1 VLPGN
6 RRARRFY
13 EAAGWVADGAE
24 RSAEV
29 QGVVVPEVRYRR
41 RLSQRPGRTRA
52 ARRGQW
58 WPLGQSRRG
67 RSMRARTAARLA
79 WWLCAAALAMMAARL
94 LVVVLGATAPLPP
107 GFPPPA
113 IQAIE
118 VIGFLGAPILGGVI
132 AAHRPENPYGWLW
145 CAIGLTLGVTF
156 LAVGYGA
163 YTLVVE
169 PGAFRGGM
177 AAAWVSGVAT
187 AIDYGL
193 LPFVF
198 LLVPDGR
205 LPSDRWRWV
214 AWTAGLIGVVLVVLF
229 AVGPEIYDFP
239 FVDNPVRFAG
249 TTGELVD
256 RLFRSDVVQ
265 VVWLAYIATLA
276 LSAVSMAVRF
286 RRARGQERQQ
296 LKWLA
301 VVGVAVFGFFVVDVF
316 VSAWEGRLL
325 DAVVGAV
332 LFSALYAA
340 IGIAVLRHRLYDIDL
355 LLTRTLAYGLLTA
368 AFTVVYL
375 AIVVGIGT
383 LAGSSGKPNLFLSI
397 VATAVIAVAFQPA
410 RDRSRRLANRLVYGR
425 RATPYEV
432 LSGFSRGVAGAATDE
447 SLQRMA
453 RLVVEATG
461 ARQATVWLRLG
472 DALQPQARWPKDGPV
487 PAPVPLQGRGVHE
500 ALAETQAPSRSFLVG
515 PEDELLGALTV
526 TISPAEPLTVASEKL
541 ITDLATQTGL
551 GLRFQRMRERALFAR
566 ALASF
571 LPPEVAELV
580 QASPTALSLREELEA
595 TILFSDIRGFS
606 SLAER
611 LPPRQVAEVVGR
623 HLTAMVEVVTSC
635 GGVLDK
641 FAGDAVM
648 AVFGAPRP
656 VADHARRA
664 LACAAAMQHR
674 QLALNNEA
682 EHPGLPAFQIGI
694 GVNTGTVIA
703 GTLGGPG
710 RLDYTVLGDAVNIA
724 QRLQSE
730 AVGGEILA
738 SAITV
743 RQAGTDRAEPVG
755 RRRLKGRQE
764 LVDVYRIDW
773 AAAPTA
779 AE

>member
-1 VLPGN
+1 V
-6 RRARRFY
+6 RAH
-13 EAAGWVADGAE
+13 
-24 RSAEV
+24 
-29 QGVVVPEVRYRR
+29 
-41 RLSQRPGRTRA
+41 
-52 ARRGQW
+52 
-58 WPLGQSRRG
+58 
-67 RSMRARTAARLA
+67 TAARLA
-79 WWLCAAALAMMAARL
+79 WWLCAVALAMMLAR
-94 LVVVLGATAPLPP
+94 LVVVVLAGTTALPP
-107 GFPPPA
+107 GFPPPVV
-113 IQAIE
+113 QAIE
-118 VIGFLGAPILGGVI
+118 VLGFLGAPILGAVI

-145 CAIGLTLGVTF
+145 CAIGLSLGMTF

-163 YTLVVE
+163 YALVVE
-169 PGAFRGGM
+169 PGALPGGV

-198 LLVPDGR
+198 LLFPNGR

-214 AWTAGLIGVVLVVLF
+214 AWTAGLVGVVLVVLF

-249 TTGELVD
+249 ATGELVEW
-256 RLFRSDVVQ
+256 LFQSGVAR

-286 RRARGQERQQ
+286 RRASGQERQQ

-301 VVGVAVFGFFVVDVF
+301 FVSIALFGFFVVDVF

-332 LFSALYAA
+332 LFSAMYAA

-383 LAGSSGKPNLFLSI
+383 LAGAQGRPSLPLS
-397 VATAVIAVAFQPA
+397 VAATGVIAVAFQPA

-432 LSGFSRGVAGAATDE
+432 LSAFSRGVAGAATDD

-461 ARQATVWLRLG
+461 ARRATVWLRLG
-472 DALQPQARWPKDGPV
+472 DVLQPQARWPQTGPL
-487 PAPVPLQGRGVHE
+487 PEPIALEGRGTE
-500 ALAETQAPSRSFLVG
+500 ETLAVTEPGSRSFPVG
-515 PEDELLGALTV
+515 HEEELLGALTV
-526 TISPAEPLTVASEKL
+526 TVSPAEPLTPASEKL

-551 GLRFQRMRERALFAR
+551 GLRFQRLKERALFAR

-580 QASPTALSLREELEA
+580 EASPSALSLREELEA
-595 TILFSDIRGFS
+595 TIVFSDIRGFS

-611 LPPRQVAEVVGR
+611 LPPREVAEVVGR
-623 HLTAMVEVVTSC
+623 HLTAMVEVVTAH

-656 VADHARRA
+656 AVDHARRA
-664 LACAAAMQHR
+664 LACAAAMQRR
-674 QLALNNEA
+674 QLALNREA
-682 EHPGLPAFQIGI
+682 DDADLPASQIGI

-730 AVGGEILA
+730 AAGGEILA
-738 SAITV
+738 AAVTI
-743 RQAGTDRAEPVG
+743 RQAGADGAEPVG
-755 RRRLKGRQE
+755 RKRLKGRKE
-764 LVDVYRIDW
+764 LVDVYRVHW
-773 AAAPTA
+773 AAARTA
-779 AE
+779 QHPGETAYAE

>member
-1 VLPGN
+1 M
-6 RRARRFY
+6 
-13 EAAGWVADGAE
+13 
-24 RSAEV
+24 
-29 QGVVVPEVRYRR
+29 
-41 RLSQRPGRTRA
+41 
-52 ARRGQW
+52 RG
-58 WPLGQSRRG
+58 GHRRG
-67 RSMRARTAARLA
+67 RVEARTAARLA
-79 WWLCAAALAMMAARL
+79 WWLCAVALAMMAARL
-94 LVVVLGATAPLPP
+94 VVVVLGATTPLPA

-113 IQAIE
+113 VQAIE

-132 AAHRPENPYGWLW
+132 ASHRPENPYGWLW
-145 CAIGLTLGVTF
+145 CAIGLSLGVIF

-169 PGAFRGGM
+169 PGALPGGR
-177 AAAWVSGVAT
+177 AAGWVSNVAT
-187 AIDYGL
+187 ALVLGL

-198 LLVPDGR
+198 LLFPDGR
-205 LPSDRWRWV
+205 LPSGRWRPV
-214 AWTAGLIGVVLVVLF
+214 AWTAVLVGVAQVVLW
-229 AVGPEIYDFP
+229 AVDPEIYDFP
-239 FVDNPVRFAG
+239 FVDNPVRFGGAA
-249 TTGELVD
+249 GELIEWLFLNEIPMLV
-256 RLFRSDVVQ
+256 RLAFGV
-265 VVWLAYIATLA
+265 ILA
-276 LSAVSMAVRF
+276 LSAASLAVRF

-301 VVGVAVFGFFVVDVF
+301 AVSIALFGFFVADVF
-316 VSAWEGRLL
+316 VSVWDGRLL
-325 DAVVGAV
+325 DAVVAAV
-332 LFSALYAA
+332 LFSAMYAA

-383 LAGSSGKPNLFLSI
+383 LVGSPERPSLLSI
-397 VATAVIAVAFQPA
+397 AATAVIAVAFQPA
-410 RDRSRRLANRLVYGR
+410 RERSRRLANRLVYGS

-432 LSGFSRGVAGAATDE
+432 LSAFARGVTASTDD

-461 ARQATVWLRLG
+461 AVQATVWLRLG
-472 DALQPQARWPKDGPV
+472 DVLQPQARWPRDGPL
-487 PAPVPLQGRGVHE
+487 PEPVALHGRGVEE
-500 ALAETQAPSRSFLVG
+500 ALAATQATSLSFPVG
-515 PEDELLGALTV
+515 HEEELLGALTV
-526 TISPAEPLTVASEKL
+526 TISPAEPLTLAGEKL
-541 ITDLATQTGL
+541 ITDLAAQTGL
-551 GLRFQRMRERALFAR
+551 GLRFQRMKERALFAR

-580 QASPTALSLREELEA
+580 EASPSALSLREELEA

-611 LPPRQVAEVVGR
+611 LPPREVAEVVGR
-623 HLTAMVEVVTSC
+623 HLSAMVEVVTAH

-656 VADHARRA
+656 AADHTRRA
-664 LACAAAMQHR
+664 LACAAAMQRR
-674 QLALNNEA
+674 QLALNGAA
-682 EHPGLPAFQIGI
+682 EHAGLPAFQIGI

-710 RLDYTVLGDAVNIA
+710 RLDYTVLGDAVNVA

-738 SAITV
+738 AAVTV
-743 RQAGTDRAEPVG
+743 RQAGADRAEPVG
-755 RRRLKGRQE
+755 RKRLKGRQE
-764 LVDVYRIDW
+764 LVEVYRIHW
-773 AAAPTA
+773 AATPA
-779 AE
+779 AQP

>member
-1 VLPGN
+1 
-6 RRARRFY
+6 
-13 EAAGWVADGAE
+13 
-24 RSAEV
+24 
-29 QGVVVPEVRYRR
+29 VR
-41 RLSQRPGRTRA
+41 TH
-52 ARRGQW
+52 
-58 WPLGQSRRG
+58 
-67 RSMRARTAARLA
+67 TAARLA
-79 WWLCAAALAMMAARL
+79 WWLCAVSLAMMTAR
-94 LVVVLGATAPLPP
+94 LVVVVLAGTTVLPP
-107 GFPPPA
+107 GFPPPVV
-113 IQAIE
+113 QAIE
-118 VIGFLGAPILGGVI
+118 VIGFLGAPILGAVI

-145 CAIGLTLGVTF
+145 CAIGLSLGVTF

-163 YTLVVE
+163 YALVVE
-169 PGAFRGGM
+169 PGALPGGV

-198 LLVPDGR
+198 LLFPNGR

-214 AWTAGLIGVVLVVLF
+214 AWTAGLVGVVLVVLF

-249 TTGELVD
+249 ATGELVEW
-256 RLFRSDVVQ
+256 LFQSGVARVVL
-265 VVWLAYIATLA
+265 LAYIATLA
-276 LSAVSMAVRF
+276 LAAVSLAVRF

-301 VVGVAVFGFFVVDVF
+301 AVGIALFGFFVVDVF

-332 LFSALYAA
+332 LFSAMYAA

-368 AFTVVYL
+368 AFTVLYL
-375 AIVVGIGT
+375 VIVVGIGT
-383 LAGSSGKPNLFLSI
+383 LAGSQGRPNLALS
-397 VATAVIAVAFQPA
+397 VAATALIAVAFQPA
-410 RDRSRRLANRLVYGR
+410 RDRSRRLANRLVYGS

-432 LSGFSRGVAGAATDE
+432 LSTFSRGVTDAPTDD

-453 RLVVEATG
+453 RLVAEATG
-461 ARQATVWLRLG
+461 ARQAIVWLRLG
-472 DALQPQARWPKDGPV
+472 DLLQPQARWPQDGPT
-487 PAPVPLQGRGVHE
+487 PEPVPLHGRAVDE
-500 ALAETQAPSRSFLVG
+500 ALAATQPAGRSFPVG
-515 PEDELLGALTV
+515 HQEELLGALTV
-526 TISPAEPLTVASEKL
+526 TISPAEPLTVAGEKL
-541 ITDLATQTGL
+541 ITDLAAQTGL
-551 GLRFQRMRERALFAR
+551 GLRFQRMKERALFAR

-580 QASPTALSLREELEA
+580 ETSPSALSLREELEA
-595 TILFSDIRGFS
+595 TIVFSDIRGFS

-611 LPPRQVAEVVGR
+611 LPPREVAEVVGR
-623 HLTAMVEVVTSC
+623 HLAAMVEVVTAH

-656 VADHARRA
+656 AADHARRA
-664 LACAAAMQHR
+664 LDCAAAMQRR
-674 QLALNNEA
+674 QLALNDTA
-682 EHPGLPAFQIGI
+682 EHAGLPAFQIGI
-694 GVNTGTVIA
+694 GINTGTVIA

-710 RLDYTVLGDAVNIA
+710 RLDYTVLGDAVNVA

-730 AVGGEILA
+730 AAGGEILA
-738 SAITV
+738 AAVTV

-755 RRRLKGRQE
+755 AKRLKGRQE
-764 LVDVYRIDW
+764 LVEVYRVPW
-773 AAAPTA
+773 AAAAPTA
-779 AE
+779 QHPGETAYAE